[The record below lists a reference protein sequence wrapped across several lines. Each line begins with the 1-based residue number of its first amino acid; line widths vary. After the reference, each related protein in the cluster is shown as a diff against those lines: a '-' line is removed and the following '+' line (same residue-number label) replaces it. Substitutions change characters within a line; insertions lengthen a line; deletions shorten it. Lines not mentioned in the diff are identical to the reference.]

1 MHFAQMQVQVVWRG
15 EATEADVTL
24 EVSGVQLGA
33 GSQLHGHIVNVE
45 HVFGEIDSFRVALVV
60 AVFARELAF
69 VLRLQ
74 LLRVL
79 ANARIWMLLIV
90 MLVQFH
96 ACLHFNAT
104 LPTGHC
110 FRALK
115 HQSKPKV
122 SAH

>member
-24 EVSGVQLGA
+24 KVSGVQLGA
-33 GSQLHGHIVNVE
+33 GSQLHSHIVNVE
-45 HVFGEIDSFRVALVV
+45 HVLGEIDSLRVTLVV

-69 VLRLQ
+69 VFRLQ

-96 ACLHFNAT
+96 ACLHFNAC
-104 LPTGHC
+104 L
-110 FRALK
+110 FEI
-115 HQSKPKV
+115 QSQ
-122 SAH
+122 A